1 MLHGVILQE
10 GRASAGGRAELFAP
24 QSVVWPSDGVAILP
38 EHHGAV
44 ETRAVPT
51 REPDGTI
58 RIAARTMPAIFAAV
72 QAGRRSMSVEFTAL
86 DEIRTAGGVREIR
99 RAMVANC
106 GDHAADARDGRAG
119 ALPLRRNRVR
129 PGRERRP
136 DADASRERRV
146 CRRREWR
153 PPDPALHG

>member
-1 MLHGVILQE
+1 M
-10 GRASAGGRAELFAP
+10 
-24 QSVVWPSDGVAILP
+24 AILP

-58 RIAARTMPAIFAAV
+58 RIAARAMPAIFAAV

-99 RAMVANC
+99 RAMVS
-106 GDHAADARDGRAG
+106 AAALTDRPEYSQTRAE
-119 ALPLRRNRVR
+119 V
-129 PGRERRP
+129 RERP
-136 DADASRERRV
+136 EVRV
-146 CRRREWR
+146 W
-153 PPDPALHG
+153 L

>member
-1 MLHGVILQE
+1 MGHTRRVSGQRRRPDAARRYPP
-10 GRASAGGRAELFAP
+10 GRGARLPAAGRSCSPP

-58 RIAARTMPAIFAAV
+58 RIAARAMPAIFAAV

-99 RAMVANC
+99 RAMVS
-106 GDHAADARDGRAG
+106 AAALTDRPEYSQTRAE
-119 ALPLRRNRVR
+119 V
-129 PGRERRP
+129 RERP
-136 DADASRERRV
+136 EVRV
-146 CRRREWR
+146 W
-153 PPDPALHG
+153 L